1 MNSRN
6 LRIDTGMSVSFI
18 ASAVIHLAVFLL
30 LAWYGRL
37 MPLQTPIQE
46 TYYVDVVN
54 LPTANPQSG
63 ASAQKPAESEAPPPP
78 PVLTPPA
85 MALPPSVISPKAV
98 SKPAMVP
105 VPQKSEASDTAFAE
119 RMAKLERS
127 AEARREE
134 AVFDKL
140 RSKLKTGG
148 SSKVG
153 MPGAGGAEAGSR
165 YGDYI
170 KSRLEDA
177 LKVTSSYS
185 TKNPEVV
192 VRLTIAPDGRLSGV
206 KIERSSGDATFELAV
221 RRAIDLASAKFT
233 APPGRNVYENGFV
246 FKPKSISS
254 GTSR

>member
-1 MNSRN
+1 MVSRTP
-6 LRIDTGMSVSFI
+6 RIDTGMSASFI

-30 LAWYGRL
+30 LVWYERL
-37 MPLQTPIQE
+37 MPLQMPIQE

-54 LPTANPQSG
+54 LPVENPQSG
-63 ASAQKPAESEAPPPP
+63 TSAHKPAEAEAALPPA
-78 PVLTPPA
+78 LTPPA
-85 MALPPSVISPKAV
+85 MAPLPSVTSPKAV
-98 SKPAMVP
+98 TKSVMVP
-105 VPQKSEASDTAFAE
+105 APQKSEASDAAFAE

-127 AEARREE
+127 AAARREE

-140 RSKLKTGG
+140 RRKLKSGG
-148 SSKVG
+148 SSKIGV
-153 MPGAGGAEAGSR
+153 PGTGGAEAGSR

-206 KIERSSGDATFELAV
+206 KIERSSGDATFELTV
-221 RRAIDLASAKFT
+221 RRAIDLASVRFT
-233 APPGRNVYENGFV
+233 APPGRAVYENGFV